1 MKKYEIL
8 LAQPPDVSS
17 RGLVTAAK
25 IVWVWASLAA
35 GEQLLEKPPHS
46 HSVPDCNWNSN
57 NLDASK
63 KVRATDNKSDS
74 NVKAGVKQLQK
85 YVKKS
90 YITSSFASNQTQVE
104 QVDGVSEDSTGSTA
118 SELDRS
124 SVSSSSSSEPIE
136 GTKVDQS
143 SLLGIPTLS
152 QSSAQKPEVSA
163 HLHQMEISQGLVLGE
178 EPSISTECASRNGTL
193 DGVSS
198 NGHYHQIYQQSKSSK
213 AYTGEKIEKGGN
225 ESKVKP
231 LQKYVKKI
239 TTACSSS
246 KQVDSIRTYDCSVS
260 STRSE
265 VHLSSVLSSSSSKSV
280 EATKVGY
287 AGPPGTS
294 TLFQSSA
301 KIPTASVHLHQVR
314 APQKSILGKKPSTS
328 TGYTSRNGNN
338 HGLGVSLGNCHPTY
352 QQQSKSS
359 QAQSKL
365 HSNKLHSNC
374 KVGDHN
380 GKSGNQYKVKQHQEY
395 VRKTDTSSSF
405 ASNEI
410 CLGFSGNSKGSF
422 LGQPSQPMSSLS
434 CSESLD
440 GTKINPLSSLSSAQK
455 PATPTH
461 LHREGAEFIF
471 GNKPSTSIECMQKNE
486 TLCFVVIG
494 GHYDPTYQQTQSSML
509 LKQDKSSPPNRHSGF
524 DQSYSTNFVIGSSA
538 FPSAGHN
545 GVASS
550 QLQTWSGG
558 SVFQGLADICL
569 DMSRLPISECPTRLP
584 SQGVPANYSSFS
596 MSNVS
601 GHSNVLHETGSS
613 FHPDP
618 DTSFH
623 PNHSSASQNA
633 QPPSSD
639 NTCRPPHPPNLFCN
653 IQNHGNTGDTQG
665 SPPYYS
671 EHEGTIRNILRALD
685 ILKTEKIFP
694 TEPNIADCIR
704 NSEMNLP
711 DFNIKNALEL
721 AIRHQAVIM
730 KKLVNDMPLFVA
742 KDGCLWKCVDTTNS
756 NAKRPKALDVVRKFI
771 SSAGGH
777 SAIKNSQSR
786 YEAATILKKL
796 CFQQHALGDVL
807 QILHIVI
814 VRKKWFLPHS
824 SGWQPL
830 SFNTEVVG
838 ATRDTIEEVS
848 S

>member
-410 CLGFSGNSKGSF
+410 CLGFSGNSKGSI

-569 DMSRLPISECPTRLP
+569 DMSRLTISECPTRLP

-704 NSEMNLP
+704 NGEMNLP

-742 KDGCLWKCVDTTNS
+742 KDGCLWICVDTTNS